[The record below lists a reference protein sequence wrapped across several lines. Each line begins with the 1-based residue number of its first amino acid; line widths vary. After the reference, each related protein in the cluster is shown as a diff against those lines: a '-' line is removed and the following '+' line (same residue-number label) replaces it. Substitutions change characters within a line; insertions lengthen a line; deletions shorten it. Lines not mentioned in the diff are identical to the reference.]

1 MSLGLSASDA
11 VVLKYPV
18 TERLNR
24 DMQDAHKSLL
34 DPTPTHNS
42 FLTRTS
48 MDEFQDAS
56 LSTATTQS
64 LAKHA
69 TDLLEK
75 AKAKKDAK
83 TGRIHG
89 TRRDH
94 ESADI
99 FKFNGSSD
107 EDPQEESYTGAEL
120 QSLDGGKENG
130 AQELPETLRYP
141 HASRPQGGSSNTI
154 PTVLNSTPPQPFN
167 SSAMRT
173 TSDHEQHVPYPR
185 SQSDGRMPTP
195 TTPSHS
201 RSTASSTYK
210 ATQKEA
216 TSQPPALPNLYFDEC
231 EAQQRPT
238 SSRSAIA
245 SGKAPTINKS
255 ENTLDDA
262 IDASQ
267 DSERAESNSLPSFHT
282 AGLLRPMVV
291 LPEAQDDPLSLD
303 QVSRPAPDVQS
314 TRAVKISEERKF
326 QKHEQI
332 AADDLGSDDIS
343 IGLPKEQYKPR
354 PSRSRGT
361 RNDGEI
367 VVPTDYSK
375 RPETVA
381 MGKKE
386 RKKRK
391 GKQCVSAEVI
401 AKTEREEEADEK
413 DMAFSKSE
421 VALSEIEPTG
431 IESTGS
437 PMNAEGQLEDV
448 RPVDLPMSKPETTEI
463 DDHSTQG
470 SVKRGSKPK
479 RQRGRPKK
487 AADADMPAPRIGQ
500 GVREGSVERK
510 EPSALIN
517 RKPAKGGQAKKS
529 QSVVDSDSESEEE
542 NTKSAAKCDQLS
554 KNSQS
559 NADGDSESEGVT
571 SSKISKRGRSGKK
584 SHLVL
589 DSDSEDDT
597 KPPEEHKCQSK
608 DRRESGPEGSALT
621 ESSGNRGTIE
631 PTSKT
636 TNNAGADQ
644 SETLPPV
651 TPPKTAASTPKG
663 PNKHSPISAGLS
675 KYRVG
680 LSKRARIEPLLRIV
694 RK

>member
-1 MSLGLSASDA
+1 M
-11 VVLKYPV
+11 VLI

-24 DMQDAHKSLL
+24 GMQDAHKSLL
-34 DPTPTHNS
+34 EPTPTHNK
-42 FLTRTS
+42 FLARTS

-56 LSTATTQS
+56 LTPPSKRSLGKRGTT
-64 LAKHA
+64 
-69 TDLLEK
+69 LLEE
-75 AKAKKDAK
+75 AKAKRDAK

-89 TRRDH
+89 PRRDP

-107 EDPQEESYTGAEL
+107 EEPDGESYTGVEL
-120 QSLDGGKENG
+120 QSSDQGKENG
-130 AQELPETLRYP
+130 AQELPETLRNP
-141 HASRPQGGSSNTI
+141 RGSRPQGGSSNTI

-173 TSDHEQHVPYPR
+173 ISDREHHEPYLQ
-185 SQSDGRMPTP
+185 SQSDERMPTP

-216 TSQPPALPNLYFDEC
+216 MSQPPAVPNLHPDKF

-238 SSRSAIA
+238 SSGSAIA
-245 SGKAPTINKS
+245 SGKTTTINTGEHLIS
-255 ENTLDDA
+255 EA

-267 DSERAESNSLPSFHT
+267 GSERAEPTSLPTFHT

-291 LPEAQDDPLSLD
+291 LPEAQDDSLSLN
-303 QVSRPAPDVQS
+303 QVSMPAPDVQI
-314 TRAVKISEERKF
+314 TRTVKISDERRLKRHD
-326 QKHEQI
+326 QT

-361 RNDGEI
+361 RNDSEI

-381 MGKKE
+381 VGKKE
-386 RKKRK
+386 RKQRK
-391 GKQCVSAEVI
+391 GKQCVSAEVT
-401 AKTEREEEADEK
+401 AETEREEEADEK
-413 DMAFSKSE
+413 DMDVSKSE
-421 VALSEIEPTG
+421 VTLSEIEPP
-431 IESTGS
+431 GS
-437 PMNAEGQLEDV
+437 PTYAEDQVEDV
-448 RPVDLPMSKPETTEI
+448 RSVDLPMSKTETREI
-463 DDHSTQG
+463 DGHSTQG
-470 SVKRGSKPK
+470 SIRRGSKPK

-487 AADADMPAPRIGQ
+487 AADADMPAPRIEQ
-500 GVREGSVERK
+500 GVREGSIKRK
-510 EPSALIN
+510 AHSASTN
-517 RKPAKGGQAKKS
+517 RKPAKGGQSKKS

-542 NTKSAAKCDQLS
+542 NTKLAAKCDQPS
-554 KNSQS
+554 EDPQS
-559 NADGDSESEGVT
+559 NVDGDSESEAVT
-571 SSKISKRGRSGKK
+571 SSKLSKRGHSGKQ

-589 DSDSEDDT
+589 DSDSEDEPV
-597 KPPEEHKCQSK
+597 PPEEHRSQPH
-608 DRRESGPEGSALT
+608 DRRNTGPESSALT
-621 ESSGNRGTIE
+621 ESSGNHGNTKL
-631 PTSKT
+631 TSKT

-651 TPPKTAASTPKG
+651 TPPKAAASTPKG